1 MSKEINI
8 ITEDGIDIT
17 VHRDGRLVVFGQYVT
32 LVPRNIDMQKLL
44 NNLSLVFTNDVFVTE
59 NPFHK
64 RIMDKTRELAKYSP
78 HVRTKVASI
87 VYNIGSPN
95 HLEILGTGTNG
106 FCDSIEN
113 ENNYNDIRM
122 ISRSKCSTYTLH
134 AEAKAILDCQ
144 HKKENMGISV
154 WPLPPCVECAK
165 LIVQS
170 GIGEVLVPGW
180 SLEDYD
186 RWIEAIT
193 KGVIVLTLA
202 NVKICKVI
210 LPSV

>member
-8 ITEDGIDIT
+8 ITEDGVDIT
-17 VHRDGRLVVFGQYVT
+17 IHRDGRLVVFGQYVT
-32 LVPRNIDMQKLL
+32 LVPRNIDIQKLL
-44 NNLSLVFTNDVFVTE
+44 ANLSLVFTNDTFIPE
-59 NPFHK
+59 NPFYE
-64 RIMDKTRELAKYSP
+64 RIMEKTKELANNSP

-87 VYNIGSPN
+87 VYDANSRN
-95 HLEILGTGTNG
+95 HLKIFGTGTNG
-106 FCDSIEN
+106 FCGSLEN
-113 ENNYNDIRM
+113 EDNYNDIRM
-122 ISRSKCSTYTLH
+122 TSRSKCSTYTLH

-144 HKKENMGISV
+144 HKTENMGICV

-170 GIGEVLVPGW
+170 GIKEVLVPDW
-180 SLEDYD
+180 SIEDFD

-193 KGVIVLTLA
+193 KGVIVLTMA